1 MTTPFDACLAALR
14 QPGPPEAL
22 FKAVDKAL
30 AETVGHKLFT
40 LLYVAPDGKRVKR
53 LYTNMPKEYPVG
65 GYKPVK
71 ETDWHKRDRPAP
83 AWVGYTYEDIKWA
96 FFDHELI
103 RSLGCE
109 SAINVPVVY
118 AGRVLGTMNL
128 LDAAGHYKESDPA
141 KIEPFAAL
149 LIGPF
154 LDAIA
159 ADPDDRQQHARA
171 PGEGS
176 FCASG
181 AQKLES
187 QSIT

>member
-1 MTTPFDACLAALR
+1 MKPFDACLSALR
-14 QPGPPEAL
+14 QPGPPDAL
-22 FKAVDKAL
+22 FKAIDKAL
-30 AETVGHKLFT
+30 ASTVGHKLFT

-53 LYTNMPKEYPVG
+53 LYTNMSKEYPVG
-65 GYKPVK
+65 GYKPVT
-71 ETDWHKRDRPAP
+71 ESDWHKRVIGGRR
-83 AWVGYTYEDIKWA
+83 AWVGYNAKDIEWA

-128 LDAAGHYKESDPA
+128 LDTANHYKEADA
-141 KIEPFAAL
+141 AAIESYAAL

-159 ADPDDRQQHARA
+159 ADPDI
-171 PGEGS
+171 EGRS
-176 FCASG
+176 RSV
-181 AQKLES
+181 
-187 QSIT
+187 